1 MTSERIDQIF
11 QRRPPT
17 ANLLQITKKGL
28 KMKLVRKLLCFKKS
42 SLQFIDSLLVSGKK
56 YSYLKDFSLKFLVN
70 CTFKQI

>member
-1 MTSERIDQIF
+1 MSSEPIDQIF

-42 SLQFIDSLLVSGKK
+42 SLQFIDSQLVSGKK
-56 YSYLKDFSLKFLVN
+56 ILLFEGFFFEILGQLHF
-70 CTFKQI
+70 